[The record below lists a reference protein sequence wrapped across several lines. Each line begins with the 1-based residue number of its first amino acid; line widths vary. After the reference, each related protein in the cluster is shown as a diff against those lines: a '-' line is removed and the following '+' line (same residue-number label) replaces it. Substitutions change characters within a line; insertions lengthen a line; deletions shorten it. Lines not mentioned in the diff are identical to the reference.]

1 MAIIDH
7 GRNERRL
14 ARFAPDEPPPLASGI
29 AWLLRAFMAASVF
42 LQSFHRA
49 PMRLNEF
56 DY

>member
-14 ARFAPDEPPPLASGI
+14 ARFAPNELPPLTAGI
-29 AWLLRAFMAASVF
+29 AWLLRAFMAAGVF

-49 PMRLNEF
+49 PMRPNEF

>member
-14 ARFAPDEPPPLASGI
+14 ARFAPDELPPLTAGS
-29 AWLLRAFMAASVF
+29 AWLLRAFMAAGAF
-42 LQSFHRA
+42 LQGFHRT
-49 PMRLNEF
+49 PMRPNDF